1 MGAHP
6 GVRGHAHTQGACSGV
21 KEARVTVANEK
32 GLHTRPSTNLV
43 KLAQTFRSEILLS
56 LNGVTADAKSVM
68 GVLALGAKKGAI
80 LALSAEGVD
89 ETVALDSIRGLIE
102 QGVPEDEV

>member
-1 MGAHP
+1 MGAYP
-6 GVRGHAHTQGACSGV
+6 GICGHAHTQGARSGV
-21 KEARVTVANEK
+21 REVHVTVANEK

-43 KLAQTFRSEILLS
+43 KLAQTFRSEIFLS

-80 LALSAEGVD
+80 LALRAEGAD
-89 ETVALDSIRGLIE
+89 EAVALDSIRGLIE
-102 QGVPEDEV
+102 QGVPEDEA